1 MLSLS
6 GFELYSRRV
15 PLTDVHAENNYRK
28 LEIGF
33 LASVPV
39 LFNAQ
44 SYIKIEK
51 FIKTLPAQKI
61 PRLRGDW
68 SLDYLTLQL
77 YAIKMHYLP

>member
-1 MLSLS
+1 MLCLS

-51 FIKTLPAQKI
+51 FIKTPPAQKN
-61 PRLRGDW
+61 PRLRTDW
-68 SLDYLTLQL
+68 SLDYLSLQFST
-77 YAIKMHYLP
+77 I

>member
-1 MLSLS
+1 MLCLS
-6 GFELYSRRV
+6 GFELYFRRV

-51 FIKTLPAQKI
+51 FIKTPLLRKI
-61 PRLRGDW
+61 HG
-68 SLDYLTLQL
+68 YGVTEV
-77 YAIKMHYLP
+77 

>member
-1 MLSLS
+1 M
-6 GFELYSRRV
+6 
-15 PLTDVHAENNYRK
+15 TDVHAENNYRK

-51 FIKTLPAQKI
+51 FIKTPPAQKN
-61 PRLRGDW
+61 PRL
-68 SLDYLTLQL
+68 
-77 YAIKMHYLP
+77 

>member
-28 LEIGF
+28 LEIGV

-39 LFNAQ
+39 LFNAHVV
-44 SYIKIEK
+44 
-51 FIKTLPAQKI
+51 
-61 PRLRGDW
+61 
-68 SLDYLTLQL
+68 LQL
-77 YAIKMHYLP
+77 PLANVIK